1 MTVDLS
7 PDLITVA
14 RAAEEL
20 GLSRITIRSAILR
33 GQIKAVPLDARTNL
47 VPRAEV
53 ERYRRE
59 HLGRHGKPKKQP
71 ATPAE

>member
-1 MTVDLS
+1 MTLELS
-7 PDLITVA
+7 PDLLTVA

-33 GQIKAVPLDARTNL
+33 GQITAVPLDARTNL
-47 VPRAEV
+47 VPRCEV

-59 HLGRHGKPKKQP
+59 HLGRVGKPREQS
-71 ATPAE
+71 ATSTQ